1 MDAGSK
7 DPQGS
12 KRQAPEETGGFLR
25 LVGGRL
31 CEDPRTGIDDDWG
44 DDLSPARAILG
55 IGMFMIG
62 FLALLA
68 GLAWLVW

>member
-1 MDAGSK
+1 
-7 DPQGS
+7 
-12 KRQAPEETGGFLR
+12 
-25 LVGGRL
+25 VGGRL